1 VTPPGATR
9 CNLVHRL
16 PHSLIVSSAEEV
28 GLLAAVARGD
38 ESAFREL
45 YRRHTPAMYGAV
57 LRLLARN
64 AADAEDAVQEA
75 WLRAVRGLGDFR
87 GDSALR
93 TWLIGIAIRC
103 ALEIGRRRRAL
114 TDPDPK
120 APDQAPSPAV
130 RLDLE
135 HAIAS
140 LAGGYREVVV
150 LHDVYGYTHAEIGEL
165 LGIDEGTSKSQLSRA
180 RQALRRAM
188 SGTMECLYES

>member
-1 VTPPGATR
+1 MA
-9 CNLVHRL
+9 
-16 PHSLIVSSAEEV
+16 SAEDLRIL
-28 GLLAAVARGD
+28 GAVAAGD
-38 ESAFREL
+38 EPAFREL
-45 YRRHTPAMYGAV
+45 YRRHTPAMYAVV

-75 WLRAVRGLGDFR
+75 WMRAVRGLGDFR

-103 ALEIGRRRRAL
+103 ALEIGRRRRSPIDL
-114 TDPDPK
+114 DRK
-120 APDQAPSPAV
+120 APDRPTAPGV

-140 LAGGYREVVV
+140 LANGYREVIV
-150 LHDVYGYTHAEIGEL
+150 LHDVYGYTHAEIGGL

-180 RQALRRAM
+180 RQILRRTM